1 MAELTLN
8 NLKIDNSAKKSR
20 KRRGRG
26 NASGHGTYS
35 GRGFKGQK
43 ARSGGKKGLKR
54 RGLANILKSKPKLSG
69 FTSHYAKPATVN
81 LDGLQRSFE
90 NGEVVNAKKLI
101 GKNLIKDNRRGVKI
115 LGDGKLT
122 KKLTVF
128 ADSFSQTAK
137 EAIIKAGGQAELLGQ
152 TQKPSQ
158 VKK

>member
-8 NLKIDNSAKKSR
+8 NLKIDSRAQRNR

-35 GRGFKGQK
+35 GRGSKGQK

-54 RGLANILKSKPKLSG
+54 RGLANLLRSKPKLGG
-69 FTSHYAKPATVN
+69 FISHYAKPATVN
-81 LDGLQRSFE
+81 LDGLQQNFE

-101 GKNLIKDNRRGVKI
+101 SKNLIKDNRKGVKI

-122 KKLTVF
+122 KKLTVV
-128 ADSFSQTAK
+128 ADGFSESAK
-137 EAIIKAGGQAELLGQ
+137 KAIIDRGGSI
-152 TQKPSQ
+152 KIIND
-158 VKK
+158 K